1 MATMSPALDGAL
13 AVASKVAESHLRV
26 TAAEWWAQNG
36 HIGQVGAEVAA
47 LRELAMDPS
56 VKVACESHDRACHR
70 RARPYDGLP
79 AGPGGWEGP
88 PKRLRALLR
97 CCCRQAAG
105 SWLRPWFRRDL

>member
-1 MATMSPALDGAL
+1 MIEPFCDKRTTLFHSGLAFSRSGMATMSPALDGAL

-56 VKVACESHDRACHR
+56 VKVACEVGFNVL
-70 RARPYDGLP
+70 RARGAHDAAP
-79 AGPGGWEGP
+79 
-88 PKRLRALLR
+88 
-97 CCCRQAAG
+97 RQSCA
-105 SWLRPWFRRDL
+105 